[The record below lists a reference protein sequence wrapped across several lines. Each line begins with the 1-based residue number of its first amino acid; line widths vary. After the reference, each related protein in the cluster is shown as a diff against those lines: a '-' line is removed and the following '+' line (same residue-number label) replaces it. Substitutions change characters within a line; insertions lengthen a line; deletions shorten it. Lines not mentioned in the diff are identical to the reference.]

1 MRIGRNKTGAA
12 GHIKKNTQGTS
23 NEISF
28 SVLDSM
34 KGPDEE
40 DDGTSPLGRISL
52 FTLGPKR
59 PAGTPSKEPSL
70 PGTSSAGK
78 RSNGRSKPRGTSWK
92 PPAGEVKERRK
103 HRKRSKRLA
112 IAFVGALCTVGL
124 AFGGIVAVGRYQ
136 QMQERAQTLDGQIES
151 VREQY
156 SVAEPFLTLVE
167 STLQTPLAEVDA
179 AALDAQVVDWDA
191 RQQSVATKLRATKTS
206 LEHLEEQLT
215 GTDAERANSAI
226 AVVNATTK
234 AMEAGRGAL
243 AEVLDAAKANAQA
256 QAFTEN
262 AVAGDSDARAAAAI
276 PLSDT
281 SSTEAAISQSNAAI
295 ADFAAARDAVQALA
309 SNAAALI
316 EGSGAFTESAAD
328 LLKPFADYANLR
340 IQAQECAIQADEGYL
355 NQSSQQIAEANARY
369 NELEQQAA
377 ELITEQRGRYPADIL
392 QRAYEE
398 ALPQSENVTSWQTE
412 WGRAKQELSRL

>member
-1 MRIGRNKTGAA
+1 MRIGRSKTGAA

-34 KGPDEE
+34 KGSDEE

-70 PGTSSAGK
+70 PGKPAGG
-78 RSNGRSKPRGTSWK
+78 RSGGRSKARGAAWK
-92 PPAGEVKERRK
+92 PPSGEVKERRK
-103 HRKRSKRLA
+103 HRKRNKRLVL
-112 IAFVGALCTVGL
+112 AFVGALCAVGL
-124 AFGGIVAVGRYQ
+124 AFGGVVAVGRYQ

-151 VREQY
+151 IREQY
-156 SVAEPFLTLVE
+156 GTVEPFLTLVE
-167 STLQTPLAEVDA
+167 TTLQTPLAEIDA
-179 AALDAQVVDWDA
+179 GALDAQVVDWDA
-191 RQQSVATKLRATKTS
+191 RQQSIVTKLRATKTS
-206 LEHLEEQLT
+206 LERLEEQLT
-215 GTDAERANSAI
+215 GSDAERANSAI
-226 AVVNATTK
+226 AVVNAATK
-234 AMEAGRGAL
+234 AAEAGRAAL
-243 AEVLDAAKANAQA
+243 TEVLGAAKANVRA

-276 PLSDT
+276 PLTDAAAA
-281 SSTEAAISQSNAAI
+281 EAAIDQSNAAI

-309 SNAAALI
+309 ADAAGLI
-316 EGSGAFTESAAD
+316 DGSGAFTESAAD

-355 NQSSQQIAEANARY
+355 NRSSQQIAEANAQY

-377 ELITEQRGRYPADIL
+377 ELITEQRGRYPVDIL
-392 QRAYEE
+392 QQAYEA
-398 ALPQSENVTSWQTE
+398 ALPQSESVTSWQTE
-412 WGRAKQELSRL
+412 WGRAKQELSQL

>member
-1 MRIGRNKTGAA
+1 MRIGRSKTGAA

-70 PGTSSAGK
+70 PGKPASGA
-78 RSNGRSKPRGTSWK
+78 RSGSRSKARGTAWK
-92 PPAGEVKERRK
+92 PPSGEVKERRK
-103 HRKRSKRLA
+103 HRKRNRRLA
-112 IAFVGALCTVGL
+112 LAFVGALCAVGL
-124 AFGGIVAVGRYQ
+124 VFGGIVAVGRYQ

-156 SVAEPFLTLVE
+156 GAVEPFLTLVE
-167 STLQTPLAEVDA
+167 TTLQMPLAEVDA
-179 AALDAQVVDWDA
+179 AALDAQMVDWDA
-191 RQQSVATKLRATKTS
+191 QQQSIATKLRATKTS

-215 GTDAERANSAI
+215 GSDAERANSAI
-226 AVVNATTK
+226 AVVNAATK
-234 AMEAGRGAL
+234 AAEAGRAAL
-243 AEVLDAAKANAQA
+243 TEVLGAAKANARA

-276 PLSDT
+276 PLTDAAAA
-281 SSTEAAISQSNAAI
+281 EAAIDQSNAAI
-295 ADFAAARDAVQALA
+295 ADFAAARDAVQALV
-309 SNAAALI
+309 SDAAGLI
-316 EGSGAFTESAAD
+316 DGSGAFTESAAD

-355 NQSSQQIAEANARY
+355 NQSSQQIAEANAQY

-377 ELITEQRGRYPADIL
+377 ELITEQRGRYPVDIL
-392 QRAYEE
+392 QQAYEA
-398 ALPQSENVTSWQTE
+398 ALPQSESMTSWQTE
-412 WGRAKQELSRL
+412 WGRAKQELSQL